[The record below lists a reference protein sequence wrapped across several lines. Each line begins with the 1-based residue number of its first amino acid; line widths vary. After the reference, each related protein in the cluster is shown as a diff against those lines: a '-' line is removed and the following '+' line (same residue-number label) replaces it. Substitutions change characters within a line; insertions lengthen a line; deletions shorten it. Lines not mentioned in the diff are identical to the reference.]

1 MPHPNRRRVLQACT
15 CLLLS
20 PAAFAAGPPNTQE
33 LLDAQRKALA
43 VMAAYDGA
51 WRGEAT
57 VLQPDGAMLK
67 LTQTERVGPF
77 LDGAVRLIEG
87 RGHRADGSVTFNAFA
102 VVSYSPQTGQYSMR
116 SYAQGHAGDFPI
128 ELRPDGFIWS
138 IPAGP
143 AVIRYTST
151 VKDGTWIEVG
161 ERLAPGQ
168 PPLRTF
174 EMTLRR
180 IGPTD
185 WPAAGAVRP

>member
-1 MPHPNRRRVLQACT
+1 MNDSYRRPVSVAGIVLLASMSS
-15 CLLLS
+15 L
-20 PAAFAAGPPNTQE
+20 AAGPPDAQE

-43 VMAAYDGA
+43 VMAVCDGA

-57 VLQPDGAMLK
+57 VVQSNGESLK

-77 LDGAVRLIEG
+77 LDGTVRVIEG
-87 RGHRADGSVTFNAFA
+87 RGHLGDGSVAFNAFA
-102 VVSYSPQTGQYSMR
+102 VISFEPQTGKYSMR

-128 ELRPDGFIWS
+128 ELRPDGFTWS

-151 VKDGTWIEVG
+151 VKDDTWREVG
-161 ERLAPGQ
+161 ERLVPGQ
-168 PPLRTF
+168 PPRRLF

-180 IGPTD
+180 VGPTD